1 MPDNKIIDLRSDT
14 VTRPTPAMRKAMA
27 EAQVGDDVFG
37 DDPTVRE
44 LEETTAE
51 LLGKEAALFVPSGT
65 MGNELAVRI
74 HASSGDEIIVEASSH
89 IFSAE
94 AGAPAALS
102 GVTCRLLQGRQGI
115 FTGSDLLGVLRQPD
129 VHYAPQK
136 LVCVEN
142 THNVGAGKI
151 WPLATLAELA
161 TAAHQRGLAVHMDGA
176 RLWNAAIA
184 TGVSEKQYA
193 SHCDTVSVCFSKG
206 LGAPVGSALA
216 GSAELVARAR
226 RFRKMWGGGMRQ
238 AGIIAAGALYALRH
252 HRARMAEDHANAR
265 KLAEGLSQI
274 PGVELIGAPFET
286 NIVRFFTNVRS
297 ASDIVAALKS
307 QGVFILSTGPD
318 SMRAVTHLE
327 ISDAEINKAIAEF
340 QQALR

>member
-1 MPDNKIIDLRSDT
+1 
-14 VTRPTPAMRKAMA
+14 MRKAMA
-27 EAQVGDDVFG
+27 EAEVGDDVFG

-44 LEETTAE
+44 LERTTAE

-65 MGNELAVRI
+65 MGNELAVRM

-102 GVTCRLLQGRQGI
+102 GVTCRLIQGKQGI
-115 FTGSDLLGVLRQPD
+115 FTASDLLGVLRQPD

-142 THNVGAGKI
+142 THNVGAGKV
-151 WPLATLAELA
+151 WPLETLAELA
-161 TAAHQRGLAVHMDGA
+161 AAAHQRGLAVHMDGA
-176 RLWNAAIA
+176 RLWNAAAASGI
-184 TGVSEKQYA
+184 SEKQYA
-193 SHCDTVSVCFSKG
+193 SHCDTASVCFSKG
-206 LGAPVGSALA
+206 LGAPVGSALV
-216 GSAELVARAR
+216 GSADQIARAR

-274 PGVELIGAPFET
+274 PGVELLGAPFET
-286 NIVRFFTNVRS
+286 NIVRFRIPDRS
-297 ASDIVAALKS
+297 AADIVAALKS
-307 QGVFILSTGPD
+307 RGVLILSTGAD
-318 SMRAVTHLE
+318 SMRAVTHLQVSAADIE
-327 ISDAEINKAIAEF
+327 EVLGKFS
-340 QQALR
+340 QVLR